1 MSAIAVIHHFRYSD
15 GETLI
20 SAAVDGQVLFD
31 RWSSHPTDASMRSD
45 IVDAFLDIWNAHGAN
60 GLIIYVSDRTIS
72 RLLKE
77 QSEAFPGLQVRD
89 VIIGKR
95 FQETWTVCRNSH
107 SQQHE
112 AQRPQPAVVE
122 KPLAPLLVVATD
134 ASKGKNK
141 KTVGISAVTA
151 EGHIRARELELKS
164 IFDGELAAIHLAL
177 TSFAKRAQRIEI
189 LTDSQKAVQYVH
201 GRTTLKS
208 EVGESLKKAMDE
220 LATLGIEVSVSWVR
234 GHNGHVLNS
243 YADRAAVIARRCA
256 QFGTDNK
263 AQLLKNLRAELHSEI
278 QGIEPQQW
286 LLQQHVAA

>member
-20 SAAVDGQVLFD
+20 FAAVDGQVLFD

-122 KPLAPLLVVATD
+122 K
-134 ASKGKNK
+134 
-141 KTVGISAVTA
+141 
-151 EGHIRARELELKS
+151 RW
-164 IFDGELAAIHLAL
+164 
-177 TSFAKRAQRIEI
+177 QRC
-189 LTDSQKAVQYVH
+189 
-201 GRTTLKS
+201 
-208 EVGESLKKAMDE
+208 
-220 LATLGIEVSVSWVR
+220 W
-234 GHNGHVLNS
+234 
-243 YADRAAVIARRCA
+243 
-256 QFGTDNK
+256 
-263 AQLLKNLRAELHSEI
+263 
-278 QGIEPQQW
+278 W
-286 LLQQHVAA
+286 LLPMPQRGKTRKPWAFQR

>member
-1 MSAIAVIHHFRYSD
+1 M
-15 GETLI
+15 
-20 SAAVDGQVLFD
+20 
-31 RWSSHPTDASMRSD
+31 
-45 IVDAFLDIWNAHGAN
+45 
-60 GLIIYVSDRTIS
+60 
-72 RLLKE
+72 
-77 QSEAFPGLQVRD
+77 
-89 VIIGKR
+89 
-95 FQETWTVCRNSH
+95 
-107 SQQHE
+107 
-112 AQRPQPAVVE
+112 
-122 KPLAPLLVVATD
+122 
-134 ASKGKNK
+134 
-141 KTVGISAVTA
+141 GISAVTA

-164 IFDGELAAIHLAL
+164 ILDGELAAIHLAL
-177 TSFAKRAQRIEI
+177 TSFAKRAQRFEI
-189 LTDSQKAVQYVH
+189 LTDPQKAVQYVQ
-201 GRTTLKS
+201 GRTRLKS